1 MTYPPVSLLVLRQKW
16 RSLGDLLAGIRE
28 VHRAERV
35 GVIRAL
41 REYLRIRRAIR
52 ATPREYF
59 RYRLWDTA
67 APLADRLSFITWADR
82 RPLEAFLNAKAEA
95 VRVQSKIQGDDLFRQ
110 HGLPTP
116 ARLGVWCPGD
126 AHSDAADAIRTRD
139 QLMSLLNR
147 TSGGVVFKRDF
158 GGSGEFVLVFTA
170 ADMSGLQHASGAHW
184 SIDRLLESTSAVE
197 PWLVQSRVTAHP
209 ELAALAGCDYA
220 ATLRLV
226 TCRRSSGRVFLLPA
240 TLKLPSTASGC
251 DNFGA
256 GNVAIAVNDDG
267 VLGRGALGLDGPPI
281 DRHPVTGALFEG
293 VTVPHWA
300 AAVEIVRRGQA
311 LVPTLRSLGW
321 DVAITPGG
329 SVILETN
336 AWWGVDVIQQP
347 GLRGLMRGEFIEF
360 IEELGAA
367 HIIRRGRRVN
377 PPGSLPTG

>member
-1 MTYPPVSLLVLRQKW
+1 LTFPQVSRLGLRQKW
-16 RSLGDLLAGIRE
+16 RSLSDLLAGIRD

-35 GVIRAL
+35 GVIRLL

-52 ATPREYF
+52 AAPREYF

-82 RPLEAFLNAKAEA
+82 RPLEAFLNPKADA
-95 VRVQSKIQGDDLFRQ
+95 VRVQSKIQSDELFRQ

-116 ARLGVWCPGD
+116 ARLGVWCPDGT
-126 AHSDAADAIRTRD
+126 HSDAADAIRTRD
-139 QLMSLLNR
+139 QLMSVLNR
-147 TSGGVVFKRDF
+147 ASAGVVFKRDF

-170 ADMSGLQHASGAHW
+170 ADMNGLHHASGEHW
-184 SIDRLLESTSAVE
+184 PIDRLLESTSAVQ

-226 TCRRSSGRVFLLPA
+226 TCRWPSGRVFLLPA
-240 TLKLPSTASGC
+240 TLKLPSTASGR

-281 DRHPVTGALFEG
+281 NRHPATGALFEG
-293 VTVPHWA
+293 VTVPQWA
-300 AAVEIVRRGQA
+300 AAVEVVHRGHA
-311 LVPTLRSLGW
+311 LLPTLRSLGW
-321 DVAITPGG
+321 DVAITPDGP
-329 SVILETN
+329 VIIEAN

-347 GLRGLMRGEFIEF
+347 GLRGLVRGEFIDF

-367 HIIRRGRRVN
+367 HIIRRERREKSPSSV
-377 PPGSLPTG
+377 PTG